1 MILSRNWLFF
11 SAAGMAIGVLTAQSP
26 DEADWQT
33 AAGGKMAFE
42 VASVKPSN
50 QFEPPNFPLSAEDA
64 YTSGGRL
71 SAAFQ
76 LFTYIA
82 FAYKLWLTPEQ
93 RRTALANLPKWVTT
107 DLYETR
113 ARAPGDATKDQTR
126 LMMQSLLADRFK
138 LQVHFETREVPVLAL
153 NMDKPGTL
161 GPKLHL
167 HGTPDLGLQGWIQ
180 QGWTQPSH
188 RRKDAHRRAQ

>member
-1 MILSRNWLFF
+1 
-11 SAAGMAIGVLTAQSP
+11 
-26 DEADWQT
+26 
-33 AAGGKMAFE
+33 MAFE

-50 QFEPPNFPLSAEDA
+50 QFEPPNFPLSAEAA
-64 YTSGGRL
+64 YAPGGRL
-71 SAAFQ
+71 SATFQ
-76 LFTYIA
+76 LYTYIT
-82 FAYKLWLTPEQ
+82 FAYKLWLTAEQ
-93 RRTALANLPKWVTT
+93 RQTALANLPKWVTT
-107 DLYETR
+107 DLYEIR